1 MPQIPRILLLMCL
14 CASVIYAAG
23 EERRWSP
30 QDFSIDNI
38 LEDIYNQLAE
48 DGNIPMEELQED
60 LLDLAANPINLNQ
73 TNANE
78 LSQLRFLNDE
88 QIDAILLYQYQHPF
102 QDIYELQLIDCLS
115 HYDIRNL
122 LPFIYIGQAE
132 EKKTYFHE
140 VFRFAKHE
148 ITLRTDARNIEDFTN
163 DPMYAKLR
171 YRFNY
176 QTVYKRA

>member
-1 MPQIPRILLLMCL
+1 MPRIPRILLLICL

-48 DGNIPMEELQED
+48 DGDIPMEELQED

-102 QDIYELQLIDCLS
+102 QDIYAGSIPGQGSMIPHVCAVLS
-115 HYDIRNL
+115 GTSVVSDSL
-122 LPFIYIGQAE
+122 
-132 EKKTYFHE
+132 
-140 VFRFAKHE
+140 
-148 ITLRTDARNIEDFTN
+148 TL
-163 DPMYAKLR
+163 
-171 YRFNY
+171 
-176 QTVYKRA
+176 